1 MKAAQIK
8 KYSKDI
14 NIEIVDIPIPE
25 IEDSE
30 VLVKVKTA
38 AVNPLDYLNITGN
51 VKLIQDYKKPF
62 TLGYILDCLLIKLV
76 HLQNMWLSTRTLYGF
91 YLKTLI
97 LLQDLQYH

>member
-8 KYSKDI
+8 KHSKDI

-51 VKLIQDYKKPF
+51 VKRL
-62 TLGYILDCLLIKLV
+62 
-76 HLQNMWLSTRTLYGF
+76 
-91 YLKTLI
+91 
-97 LLQDLQYH
+97 